1 MTVAMSYF
9 MKGIVSFFN
18 KCKGA
23 ECHFL
28 TNVREQSVI
37 F

>member
-1 MTVAMSYF
+1 MTVAISFF

-28 TNVREQSVI
+28 TKVKGQNVI